1 MKTMWANFQKP
12 KRIESERDSLS
23 DTYGRFVAEPCERGC
38 GVTIGN
44 ALRRILL
51 SSGTGAAVTSIK

>member
-1 MKTMWANFQKP
+1 MIEKNWKEIIKP
-12 KRIESERDSLS
+12 SKLEVKEEKNLEFTSTII
-23 DTYGRFVAEPCERGC
+23 AEPLERGY

-51 SSGTGAAVTSIK
+51 SSLLG